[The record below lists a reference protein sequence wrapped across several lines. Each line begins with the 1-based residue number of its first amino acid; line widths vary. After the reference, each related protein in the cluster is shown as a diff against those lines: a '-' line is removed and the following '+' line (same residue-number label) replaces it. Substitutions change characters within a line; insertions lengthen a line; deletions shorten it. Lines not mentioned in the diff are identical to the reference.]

1 MNIKNNLNK
10 EVGKLWITMAGRTL
24 IPSEFHPNHSKILST
39 LFCGQTDRL
48 DKMNVA
54 F

>member
-10 EVGKLWITMAGRTL
+10 EVGKLWITMARKTL
-24 IPSEFHPNHSKILST
+24 IPSEFHPHHSKTLST
-39 LFCGQTDRL
+39 VFCGQMDRL
-48 DKMNVA
+48 DKMNEA